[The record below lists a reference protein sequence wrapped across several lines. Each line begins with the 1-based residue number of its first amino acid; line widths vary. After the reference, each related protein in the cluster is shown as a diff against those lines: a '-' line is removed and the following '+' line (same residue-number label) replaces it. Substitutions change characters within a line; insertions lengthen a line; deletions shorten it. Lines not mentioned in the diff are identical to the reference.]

1 MRHMELLSVS
11 VFSIIFL
18 HILIFLIKN
27 VVNVRANAYLGGI
40 MLYTVDVCEVLHQ

>member
-1 MRHMELLSVS
+1 MELLLVS

-27 VVNVRANAYLGGI
+27 VVNVKVNAYLSGI
-40 MLYTVDVCEVLHQ
+40 MLYAVDVCEVLHQ